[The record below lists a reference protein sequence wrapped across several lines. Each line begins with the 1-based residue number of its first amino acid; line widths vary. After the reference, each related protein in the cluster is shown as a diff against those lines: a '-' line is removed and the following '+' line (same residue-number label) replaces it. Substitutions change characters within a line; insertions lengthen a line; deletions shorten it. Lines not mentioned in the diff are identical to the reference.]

1 MNRLLHIGGII
12 LLAAAILAA
21 IVSFTSP
28 GQVVLGVNLGLAA
41 ILLVGSFIVL
51 GLAGVLSAL
60 EEVVESARRQTGQAG
75 AVAPWLVPGAAQ
87 TGKVAAQPGDEDE
100 LDYDLVAEPREPSA
114 ATHETAAEDSP
125 VDMEVAEEELQVEAE
140 IGPVASAT
148 EAEDVEQLG
157 EPQLVAESG
166 EAEEPLTSESAAE
179 ERARA
184 NEPDQAGEDSAP
196 RDTIEPALERPE
208 AEPDELPEPEEELAE
223 EPAQLY
229 VVEER
234 RFRGMPARLLSDG
247 TVEAETDEGWL
258 RFEDF
263 DHLQEYIDAMA
274 AVQRRRS

>member
-1 MNRLLHIGGII
+1 MNRLLHIGGIV

-41 ILLVGSFIVL
+41 ILLVGGFIVL

-75 AVAPWLVPGAAQ
+75 AAAPWLVPGAAQ
-87 TGKVAAQPGDEDE
+87 AGAVAAQPGDEGE
-100 LDYDLVAEPREPSA
+100 LDHDLAAEPRQPSVDM
-114 ATHETAAEDSP
+114 HETAAEDSP
-125 VDMEVAEEELQVEAE
+125 VDMEVAEEELQAEAE
-140 IGPVASAT
+140 IGPVASAS
-148 EAEDVEQLG
+148 EGEDVEQLG
-157 EPQLVAESG
+157 EPRFAAEPSD
-166 EAEEPLTSESAAE
+166 AEEPLTALSAGE

-184 NEPDQAGEDSAP
+184 TGPDEAGEDWEREA
-196 RDTIEPALERPE
+196 IEPALERPE
-208 AEPDELPEPEEELAE
+208 PERDELPELAEEFAE

-234 RFRGMPARLLSDG
+234 RFHGRPARLLSDG

-263 DHLQEYIDAMA
+263 DHLQEYLDAMA